1 MKVEKSHLYWIGG
14 IFLVFLIWKFGIV
27 SVQKKVVALD
37 KKIARKE
44 EVLKEIKSLQNA
56 YSRFKAGRVVGDLPT
71 RERDFTPLAF
81 LEKLSMKI
89 GVKDRHKLTYK
100 EPRKFDDEHLET
112 SVSVELNGIDMGQL
126 LNYLY
131 DVENSPELLRI
142 KNVHIIRQKDGLL
155 EATFEVSTLIP
166 AH

>member
-44 EVLKEIKSLQNA
+44 DDLKEIKSLQNA
-56 YSRFKAGRVVGDLPT
+56 YSRFKAGGVVEDLAD
-71 RERDFTPLAF
+71 RNKDFTPLAF

-89 GVKDRHKLTYK
+89 GVKDRHKLTYQ
-100 EPRKFDDEHLET
+100 EPRKLNDEHLET

-131 DVENSPELLRI
+131 DVENSPELLSI
-142 KNVHIIRQKDGLL
+142 KNVHIIRQKDGFL

>member
-1 MKVEKSHLYWIGG
+1 MKVEKSHLYWNGG
-14 IFLVFLIWKFGIV
+14 ILLVFLIWKFGIV
-27 SVQKKVVALD
+27 PVQKKVVALD

-44 EVLKEIKSLQNA
+44 DALKEIKSLQNA
-56 YSRFKAGRVVGDLPT
+56 YFRFETGRAVGDLPA
-71 RERDFTPLAF
+71 REKDFTPLAF
-81 LEKLSMKI
+81 LEKLSMKV
-89 GVKDRHKLTYK
+89 GVKDRHKLTYQ
-100 EPRKFDDEHLET
+100 EQRKFNDEHLEA

-142 KNVHIIRQKDGLL
+142 KNVHIIRQQDGFL

>member
-1 MKVEKSHLYWIGG
+1 
-14 IFLVFLIWKFGIV
+14 
-27 SVQKKVVALD
+27 
-37 KKIARKE
+37 
-44 EVLKEIKSLQNA
+44 
-56 YSRFKAGRVVGDLPT
+56 
-71 RERDFTPLAF
+71 
-81 LEKLSMKI
+81 MKI
-89 GVKDRHKLTYK
+89 GVKDRHKLTYL
-100 EPRKFDDEHLET
+100 EPRKVDDEHLET
-112 SVSVELNGIDMGQL
+112 LVSVELNGIDMGQL